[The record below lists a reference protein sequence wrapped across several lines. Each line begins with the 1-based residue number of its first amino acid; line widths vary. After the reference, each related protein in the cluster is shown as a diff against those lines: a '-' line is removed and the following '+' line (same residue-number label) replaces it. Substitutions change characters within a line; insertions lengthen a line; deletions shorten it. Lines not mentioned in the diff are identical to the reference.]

1 MSSFQRIPATGSA
14 DRTVKFWDLETFELI
29 GSGGP
34 EVLLL
39 LWKEKKSLGRLSV
52 SQNFDPST
60 KETKAIGRSSKP
72 LGRLSVSQNS
82 DVAKESRTLS
92 STGSVPSTPHRL
104 SLTCVSKAASGAVY
118 NAAASRRSFTKA
130 NQKANPVNKAADF
143 VPMIV
148 PREDPRIEQETES
161 RAELD
166 R

>member
-34 EVLLL
+34 E
-39 LWKEKKSLGRLSV
+39 EKKSLGRLSV

>member
-1 MSSFQRIPATGSA
+1 MVTGSA

-92 STGSVPSTPHRL
+92 CMLASITFL
-104 SLTCVSKAASGAVY
+104 VSSYFNV
-118 NAAASRRSFTKA
+118 R
-130 NQKANPVNKAADF
+130 AD
-143 VPMIV
+143 
-148 PREDPRIEQETES
+148 
-161 RAELD
+161 
-166 R
+166 

>member
-34 EVLLL
+34 E
-39 LWKEKKSLGRLSV
+39 
-52 SQNFDPST
+52 NFDPST